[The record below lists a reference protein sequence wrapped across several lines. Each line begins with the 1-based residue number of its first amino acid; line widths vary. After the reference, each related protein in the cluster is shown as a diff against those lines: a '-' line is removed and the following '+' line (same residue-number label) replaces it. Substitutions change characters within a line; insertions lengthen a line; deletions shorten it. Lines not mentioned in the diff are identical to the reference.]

1 MGNVARIGDPIS
13 CGDVCAAGSPN
24 VFAGGMPVTTS
35 GTVPTTGHGCFPPTV
50 LSGGWSSTV
59 FVNGNQ
65 VALVGIT
72 AIAPHKCG
80 KAVHGGTIAAGAA
93 TVSIEA

>member
-13 CGDVCAAGSPN
+13 CGDVCAAGSPT
-24 VFAGGMPVTTS
+24 VFAGGMPITTQ
-35 GTVPTTGHGCFPPTV
+35 GTPSTTGHGCFPPTV
-50 LSGGWSSTV
+50 LVGGWSSTV
-59 FVNGNQ
+59 FVNNNP

-72 AIAPHKCG
+72 AIAPHRCG
-80 KAVHGGTIAAGAA
+80 KAVHGGVVAAGAA